1 MKKITLIILIANL
14 FSQTNLQTKLF
25 ETNIIINK
33 DEKLVNDLFNIDIDN
48 GSINIV
54 DVESDNL
61 NGDTF
66 IRLDIKS
73 TINKINY
80 KSEGPSFRLF
90 DYGYFYFAYYG
101 SISFTFS
108 KCDEL
113 YFYSDDTINVKIS
126 FAITAQFPI
135 IDNSPPNVTITKPIN
150 FQKLNETTSIKVKAV
165 DDYGIK
171 KVDFYIDGTLV
182 FSDKKLPYEYEWD
195 VCSFE
200 NGDHTILVEA
210 TDKNGNQSL
219 SNLLKVNTNGI
230 YDCNKTCGGTLILDE
245 CGECGGSGIDSDN
258 DNICDDIDDCIGKL
272 DDCNVCNG
280 PGYDC
285 GGSCYEH
292 IQLWEDC
299 YNINETKSVSK
310 FSSDLKGQIPADIGK
325 LTNLN
330 SIELG
335 FNLLKGEI
343 PKEIANLKK
352 LKYLGLYSNNLSGDI
367 PNEVCNLI
375 EENNI
380 NIKRILQGNK
390 IKIRVIN
397 LYFLFFP
404 IPAGHSDAENFVL

>member
-33 DEKLVNDLFNIDIDN
+33 DVILVNDLFNIDIDN

-80 KSEGPSFRLF
+80 KSEGPSIRLY
-90 DYGYFYFAYYG
+90 DNGYFYFANYG
-101 SISFTFS
+101 SNSFTFS
-108 KCDEL
+108 KGDEL

-210 TDKNGNQSL
+210 TDNNGNQSL

-390 IKIRVIN
+390 IKN
-397 LYFLFFP
+397 TC
-404 IPAGHSDAENFVL
+404 N